1 MSTRLERLR
10 QLDSET
16 VRNFMVTRKD
26 DMIEEDLRGYILQ
39 LNSAAS
45 IIHHQG
51 ASLTRV
57 TRALRLEWPEM
68 TYSEA
73 RTVYYDALQFFYI
86 DDSISAEAWDNY
98 YADRMEDIFR
108 LAVKMNRL
116 DIALKA
122 SAKAHEYRTRNR
134 DVIRPGDWQP
144 PVFIVSEDVDF
155 TRMGY
160 KKKSVYDAVRRNEKK
175 RLGMIIDELPV
186 TDRERE
192 RLREEAGVDTAYEE
206 VRNDGAERQ

>member
-1 MSTRLERLR
+1 MTRLERLR
-10 QLDSET
+10 QIDHEA
-16 VRNFMVTRKD
+16 VRNFMLTRKG
-26 DMIEEDLRGYILQ
+26 DMIAEDMRDYILQ
-39 LNSAAS
+39 LNSASS
-45 IIHHQG
+45 IIHYQG

-57 TRALRLEWPEM
+57 TRALRQEWPGM

-86 DDSISAEAWDNY
+86 DDNISAEAWDNY

-134 DVIRPGDWQP
+134 DVIKPGDWEA
-144 PVFIVSEDVDF
+144 PVFIVSDTIDIEQL
-155 TRMGY
+155 GY
-160 KKKSVYDAVRRNEKK
+160 KKRSVYEVVRRNEQ
-175 RLGMIIDELPV
+175 RQIGGIINELPV
-186 TDRERE
+186 TDREKT
-192 RLREEAGVDTAYEE
+192 RLRHEAGLDVDYEE
-206 VRNDGAERQ
+206 VKEDGKGK

>member
-10 QLDSET
+10 QLDGDT
-16 VRNFMVTRKD
+16 VRNFMLTRKG
-26 DMIEEDLRGYILQ
+26 DMIAEDLREYILQ
-39 LNSAAS
+39 LNSASS
-45 IIHHQG
+45 IIRFQG

-57 TRALRLEWPEM
+57 TRALRLEWPAM

-86 DDSISAEAWDNY
+86 DENISAEAWDNY

-160 KKKSVYDAVRRNEKK
+160 RKKSVYEAVRRNEKK
-175 RLGMIIDELPV
+175 QLGRIIGQLPV

-192 RLREEAGVDTAYEE
+192 RLRSEAGVDAEYEE
-206 VRNDGAERQ
+206 VTDDGAEG

>member
-1 MSTRLERLR
+1 MTRLERLR
-10 QLDSET
+10 QIDHEV
-16 VRNFMVTRKD
+16 VRNFMLTRKG
-26 DMIEEDLRGYILQ
+26 DMIAEDMRDYILQ
-39 LNSAAS
+39 LNSASS

-57 TRALRLEWPEM
+57 TRALRQEWPGM

-86 DDSISAEAWDNY
+86 DDNISAEAWDNY

-134 DVIRPGDWQP
+134 DVIKPGDWEA
-144 PVFIVSEDVDF
+144 PVFIVSDTIDIEQL
-155 TRMGY
+155 GY
-160 KKKSVYDAVRRNEKK
+160 KKRSVYEVARRNEQ
-175 RLGMIIDELPV
+175 RQLGGIINELPV
-186 TDRERE
+186 TDREKT
-192 RLREEAGVDTAYEE
+192 RLRHEAGLDVEYEE
-206 VRNDGAERQ
+206 VNEDGKGK

>member
-73 RTVYYDALQFFYI
+73 RTVYYDAIQFFYI

-160 KKKSVYDAVRRNEKK
+160 KKKSVYEAVRRNEKK

-192 RLREEAGVDTAYEE
+192 RLREEAGMDTAYEE

>member
-1 MSTRLERLR
+1 MSGKLERLQ
-10 QLDSET
+10 QLDADT
-16 VRNFMVTRKD
+16 VRTFLQTRKG
-26 DMIEEDLRGYILQ
+26 DMIAEDLREYILQ
-39 LNSAAS
+39 LNSASS
-45 IIHHQG
+45 IIHYQG

-57 TRALRLEWPEM
+57 TRALRKEWPEM

-73 RTVYYDALQFFYI
+73 RTIYYDALQFFYI
-86 DDSISAEAWDNY
+86 DDSVSAEAWDNY

-134 DVIRPGDWQP
+134 DAIKPGDWQP

-160 KKKSVYDAVRRNEKK
+160 KKRSVYEAVRRNEKK
-175 RLGMIIDELPV
+175 QLGQIIGQLPV
-186 TDRERE
+186 TDRERA
-192 RLREEAGVDTAYEE
+192 RLLGEAGVDVEYEE
-206 VRNDGAERQ
+206 VADDGKE

>member
-134 DVIRPGDWQP
+134 DVLRPGDWQP

-160 KKKSVYDAVRRNEKK
+160 KKKSVYEAVRRNEKK

-192 RLREEAGVDTAYEE
+192 RLREEAGMDTAYEE

>member
-1 MSTRLERLR
+1 MTRLERLR
-10 QLDSET
+10 QIDHEA
-16 VRNFMVTRKD
+16 VRNFMLTRKG
-26 DMIEEDLRGYILQ
+26 DMIAEDMRDYILQ
-39 LNSAAS
+39 LNSASS
-45 IIHHQG
+45 IIHYQG

-57 TRALRLEWPEM
+57 TRALRQEWPGM
-68 TYSEA
+68 SYSEA

-86 DDSISAEAWDNY
+86 DDNISAEAWDNY

-134 DVIRPGDWQP
+134 DVIRLGDWQP

-160 KKKSVYDAVRRNEKK
+160 KKKSVYEAVRRNEKK
-175 RLGMIIDELPV
+175 QLNRIIGQLPV
-186 TDRERE
+186 TDRERT
-192 RLREEAGVDTAYEE
+192 RLRNEAGVDAEYEE
-206 VRNDGAERQ
+206 VTDDGAEG

>member
-160 KKKSVYDAVRRNEKK
+160 KKKSVYEAVRRNEKK

-192 RLREEAGVDTAYEE
+192 RLREEAGMDTAYEE

>member
-108 LAVKMNRL
+108 LAVKMDRL

-160 KKKSVYDAVRRNEKK
+160 KKKSVYEAVRRNEKK

-192 RLREEAGVDTAYEE
+192 RLREEAGMDTAYEE

>member
-86 DDSISAEAWDNY
+86 DDSVSAEAWDNY

-160 KKKSVYDAVRRNEKK
+160 KKKSVYEAVRRNEKK

-192 RLREEAGVDTAYEE
+192 RLREEAGMDTAYEE

>member
-1 MSTRLERLR
+1 MTRLERLR
-10 QLDSET
+10 QIDHEA
-16 VRNFMVTRKD
+16 VRNFMLTRKG
-26 DMIEEDLRGYILQ
+26 DMIAEDMRDYILQ
-39 LNSAAS
+39 LNSASS

-57 TRALRLEWPEM
+57 TRALRQEWPAM

-86 DDSISAEAWDNY
+86 DDNVAAEAWDNY

-134 DVIRPGDWQP
+134 DVIKPGDWEA
-144 PVFIVSEDVDF
+144 PVFIVSDTIDIEQL
-155 TRMGY
+155 GY
-160 KKKSVYDAVRRNEKK
+160 KKRSVYEVVRRNEQ
-175 RLGMIIDELPV
+175 RQLGGIINELPV
-186 TDRERE
+186 TDREKT
-192 RLREEAGVDTAYEE
+192 RLRHEAGLDVDYEE
-206 VRNDGAERQ
+206 VKEDGKGK

>member
-26 DMIEEDLRGYILQ
+26 DMIEEELRGYILQ

-160 KKKSVYDAVRRNEKK
+160 KKKSVYEAVRRNEKK

-192 RLREEAGVDTAYEE
+192 RLREEAGMDTAYEE

>member
-134 DVIRPGDWQP
+134 DLIRPGDWQP

>member
-1 MSTRLERLR
+1 MTRLERLR
-10 QLDSET
+10 QIDHEA
-16 VRNFMVTRKD
+16 VRNFMLTRKG
-26 DMIEEDLRGYILQ
+26 DMIAEDMRDYILQ
-39 LNSAAS
+39 LNSASS
-45 IIHHQG
+45 IIHYQG

-57 TRALRLEWPEM
+57 TRALRQEWPGM

-86 DDSISAEAWDNY
+86 DDNVAAEAWDNY

-134 DVIRPGDWQP
+134 DVIKPGDWEA
-144 PVFIVSEDVDF
+144 PVFIVSDTIDIEQL
-155 TRMGY
+155 GY
-160 KKKSVYDAVRRNEKK
+160 KKRSVYEVVRRNEQ
-175 RLGMIIDELPV
+175 RQLGGIINELPV
-186 TDRERE
+186 TDREKT
-192 RLREEAGVDTAYEE
+192 RLRHEAGLDVDYEE
-206 VRNDGAERQ
+206 VKEDGKGK

>member
-10 QLDSET
+10 QLDGDT
-16 VRNFMVTRKD
+16 VRNFMLTRKG
-26 DMIEEDLRGYILQ
+26 DMIEEDLREYILQ
-39 LNSAAS
+39 LNSASS
-45 IIHHQG
+45 IIHFQG

-57 TRALRLEWPEM
+57 TRALRLEWPAM

-86 DDSISAEAWDNY
+86 DDNISAEAWDNY

-160 KKKSVYDAVRRNEKK
+160 RKKSVYEAVRRNEKK
-175 RLGMIIDELPV
+175 QLGRIIGQLPV

-192 RLREEAGVDTAYEE
+192 RLRSEAGVDAEYEE
-206 VRNDGAERQ
+206 VTDDGAEG

>member
-1 MSTRLERLR
+1 MTRLERLR
-10 QLDSET
+10 QIDHEA
-16 VRNFMVTRKD
+16 VRNFMLTRKG
-26 DMIEEDLRGYILQ
+26 DMIAEDMRDYILQ
-39 LNSAAS
+39 LNSASS
-45 IIHHQG
+45 IIHYQG

-57 TRALRLEWPEM
+57 TRALRQEWPEM

-86 DDSISAEAWDNY
+86 DDNVAAEAWDNY

-134 DVIRPGDWQP
+134 DVIKPGDWAA
-144 PVFIVSEDVDF
+144 PVFIVSDTIDIEQL
-155 TRMGY
+155 GY
-160 KKKSVYDAVRRNEKK
+160 KKRSVYEVVRRNEQ
-175 RLGMIIDELPV
+175 RQIGGIINELPV
-186 TDRERE
+186 TERE
-192 RLREEAGVDTAYEE
+192 KTRLRHEAGLDVDYEE
-206 VRNDGAERQ
+206 VKDDGKGK